1 MPTYV
6 FINMKWTGVISDD
19 FSMLQWGPNNGA
31 MFTLG
36 PDDEKNLDGNTLFP
50 AGFCSIVN
58 PYW

>member
-6 FINMKWTGVISDD
+6 FINMVWTGTISDD
-19 FSMLQWGPNNGA
+19 APIIQWGPNHGA

-36 PDDEKNLDGNTLFP
+36 PDDEQSLTGNKLFP
-50 AGFCSIVN
+50 AGYSSIVH